1 MYTKFYFAPKFRPA
15 LHLLLASGLLLS
27 LWVAGNAH
35 AQQKKD
41 LIEIPE
47 IKKFKE
53 EKAAA
58 AAEAEAA
65 ATSKTSVKHAPEK
78 HAAKEEAS
86 PPATAHK
93 HDVERPAVKEDP
105 ATGAAHKP
113 GSEKPVAAETEAPA
127 PKGAAG
133 SESVKQLRQALGA
146 IGTPVKQAVERPPAA
161 HGHIKA
167 GDAHGAS
174 AGFQTSREYIRS
186 RALALARGETLAE
199 GHGKEGHGGE
209 AHWAYEGENGPQAWG
224 KLKPEFNLCAIG
236 KRQSP
241 IAIKED
247 TTLLGPAVPVQFNYT
262 PSTGTVVN
270 NGHTIQVNVEGENTI
285 TVRNSTYKL
294 LQFHFHTPSEEVVNN
309 KHYAMVAHLVHKN
322 EAGQLAVVAVLLEQG
337 EPNKLI
343 NTIWTFMPL
352 DTNDQVR
359 MPAGVIDMN
368 ELLPADQRYYQY
380 FGSLTTPP
388 CTEGVLWTVL
398 KQPLRIS
405 PEQFKIFSQ
414 VFPFN
419 ARPVQAVNERP
430 VREAQ

>member
-1 MYTKFYFAPKFRPA
+1 MLIKFQIAPRLRPV
-15 LHLLLASGLLLS
+15 LHLLFAGGLVLG
-27 LWVAGNAH
+27 LWAAGSAH
-35 AQQKKD
+35 AELKKD

-58 AAEAEAA
+58 AAAEAEAA
-65 ATSKTSVKHAPEK
+65 ASHGTAKHGTAKQAP
-78 HAAKEEAS
+78 KEEVIAPS
-86 PPATAHK
+86 TGHKQESEAPAT
-93 HDVERPAVKEDP
+93 KEKVV
-105 ATGAAHKP
+105 AGANH
-113 GSEKPVAAETEAPA
+113 KPVAEKSATTEPETPTT
-127 PKGAAG
+127 KGSAT

-146 IGTPVKQAVERPPAA
+146 IGTPVKQPVEKPHLVRTGA
-161 HGHIKA
+161 KA
-167 GDAHGAS
+167 SEAHGA
-174 AGFQTSREYIRS
+174 GTGGETSREYIRA
-186 RALALARGETLAE
+186 RALALARGETLPDA
-199 GHGKEGHGGE
+199 HGKEGHGGE
-209 AHWAYEGENGPQAWG
+209 VHWAYEGENGPEAWG

-241 IAIKED
+241 IAIKEN
-247 TTLLGPAVPVQFNYT
+247 TTLYGPAVPVQFHYT

-270 NGHTIQVNVEGENTI
+270 NGHTIQVNVEGENSI

-294 LQFHFHTPSEEVVNN
+294 LQFHFHTPSEEVINN

-337 EPNKLI
+337 EPNKLV
-343 NTIWTFMPL
+343 NTVWTYMPL

-359 MPAGVIDMN
+359 MPAGAIDMN

-414 VFPFN
+414 LFPFN

>member
-1 MYTKFYFAPKFRPA
+1 MYTKLLSAHKLRPA
-15 LHLLLASGLLLS
+15 LHLLFAIGLLLG
-27 LWVAGNAH
+27 LWAAGNAH

-41 LIEIPE
+41 LIEMPE

-58 AAEAEAA
+58 AAAEAEAGA
-65 ATSKTSVKHAPEK
+65 SSKTSVKHAPEK
-78 HAAKEEAS
+78 PTAKAEAVAPSTAHKQEAEAPAAKEKVAAS
-86 PPATAHK
+86 
-93 HDVERPAVKEDP
+93 
-105 ATGAAHKP
+105 AAHKSAP
-113 GSEKPVAAETEAPA
+113 EKSTATEPEAPA
-127 PKGAAG
+127 AKGPAA

-146 IGTPVKQAVERPPAA
+146 IGTPAKRSSEKAPA
-161 HGHIKA
+161 HGHIKTS
-167 GDAHGAS
+167 DAHGAAS
-174 AGFQTSREYIRS
+174 GYETSREYIRA
-186 RALALARGETLAE
+186 RALALARGEPLPDA
-199 GHGKEGHGGE
+199 HGKEGHGGE
-209 AHWAYEGENGPQAWG
+209 VHWAYEGENGPQAWG

-247 TTLLGPAVPVQFNYT
+247 TTLLGPSVPVQFHYT
-262 PSTGTVVN
+262 PSTGSVVN
-270 NGHTIQVNVEGENTI
+270 NGHTIQVNVEGDNSI

-294 LQFHFHTPSEEVVNN
+294 LQFHFHTPSEEVINN
-309 KHYAMVAHLVHKN
+309 KRYAMVAHLVHKN
-322 EAGQLAVVAVLLEQG
+322 DAGQLAVVAVLLEQG
-337 EPNKLI
+337 EPNRLV
-343 NTIWTFMPL
+343 NTVWTYMPL

-359 MPAGVIDMN
+359 MPEGVIDMN

-414 VFPFN
+414 LFPFN
-419 ARPVQAVNERP
+419 VRPVQAVNDRP

>member
-1 MYTKFYFAPKFRPA
+1 MYIKSLIAPRLRPA
-15 LHLLLASGLLLS
+15 LHLLFAGGLLLG
-27 LWVAGNAH
+27 LWAAGNAQ

-58 AAEAEAA
+58 AAAEAEAA
-65 ATSKTSVKHAPEK
+65 GSHANTRHGADKPTTKAEVV
-78 HAAKEEAS
+78 A
-86 PPATAHK
+86 PN
-93 HDVERPAVKEDP
+93 
-105 ATGAAHKP
+105 AAHKQ
-113 GSEKPVAAETEAPA
+113 EVEAPVAKGKVTAEATHKPATEKSAAAEPEAPA
-127 PKGAAG
+127 VKGAAG

-146 IGTPVKQAVERPPAA
+146 IGTPVKQAAERPPVAHAA
-161 HGHIKA
+161 KKSA
-167 GDAHGAS
+167 DAHGT
-174 AGFQTSREYIRS
+174 GMGYETSREYIRA
-186 RALALARGETLAE
+186 RAMALARGEPLPKE
-199 GHGKEGHGGE
+199 HGKEGHGGE
-209 AHWAYEGENGPQAWG
+209 VHWAYEGENGPQAWG

-247 TTLLGPAVPVQFNYT
+247 FTLQGPAEAIQFHYN

-270 NGHTIQVNVEGENTI
+270 NGHTIQVNLEGDNSI

-309 KHYAMVAHLVHKN
+309 KRAAMVAHLVHKN
-322 EAGQLAVVAVLLEQG
+322 DEGQLAVVAVLLDRG
-337 EPNKLI
+337 EPNSLL
-343 NTIWTFMPL
+343 NTVWTYMPL

-359 MPAGVIDMN
+359 MPAGAVNMN
-368 ELLPADQRYYQY
+368 EILPADQRYYQY

-388 CTEGVLWTVL
+388 CTEGVLWLVI

-414 VFPFN
+414 QFPFN
-419 ARPVQAVNERP
+419 ARPTQPVNGRP